1 MSYRAWRVHRFR
13 DAVAVSVPN
22 LPTFYLNVAAAGS
35 LAEALQ
41 AAAADIHL
49 VPFADSELASVDA
62 PRLAKT
68 VTKPAHA
75 VGLKKYPET

>member
-1 MSYRAWRVHRFR
+1 VHRFR

-22 LPTFYLNVAAAGS
+22 LPTFYLNVAGAGA

-49 VPFADSELASVDA
+49 VPFVDSELASVDA

-68 VTKPAHA
+68 VTRPAEA
-75 VGLKKYPET
+75 VRLNKYPDT